1 MEKMLYYVRHGQTVF
16 NLRRK
21 MQGWSDS
28 PLTELGERQAAWVR
42 DYFIEKGIDFDHAY
56 CSTSER
62 CCDTL
67 EIITKMPYTRTKKLK
82 EMCYGLLEGESLD
95 LSALGD
101 RKREEV
107 YYLQFGGS
115 SSLDVRDRM
124 VNFIT
129 EILEIEDHKNVLV
142 VSHGAC
148 GYYFLSGLNLP
159 KDKMPERL
167 TNACVIVLGFEN
179 GKYDLKEIVE
189 NPVVE

>member
-67 EIITKMPYTRTKKLK
+67 EIITKMPYARTKKLK

-179 GKYDLKEIVE
+179 GKYDLKEIIE